1 MGHLILVQDKT
12 ENMQVKWLFFKSWYI
27 MLLIKN
33 FEDKA
38 YLLREVLFYQLYWA
52 VNYPAKFK
60 N

>member
-1 MGHLILVQDKT
+1 MIIFQKLI
-12 ENMQVKWLFFKSWYI
+12 YH